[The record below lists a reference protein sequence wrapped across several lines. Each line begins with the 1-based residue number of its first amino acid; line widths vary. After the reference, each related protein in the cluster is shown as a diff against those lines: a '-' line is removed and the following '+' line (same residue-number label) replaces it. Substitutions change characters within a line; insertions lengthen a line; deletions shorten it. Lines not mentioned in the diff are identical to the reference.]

1 MDEHEVKKVD
11 FFREFVKRLEPGY
24 NGPWLS
30 DSLEPEELSFCGC
43 CLCDED
49 TQINQTPRIIEVEID
64 GDNLNSAYS
73 IFDNAGIKVLTGVFE
88 SLVNSVEFGELPNG
102 DYTLCFGEDS
112 RQIFRVF
119 TLD

>member
-1 MDEHEVKKVD
+1 MDKHEVKKVD
-11 FFREFVKRLEPGY
+11 FFREFVKRLKPGY

-30 DSLEPEELSFCGC
+30 DNLEPEELSICGC
-43 CLCDED
+43 CRFDED

-64 GDNLNSAYS
+64 REYLNSTYS
-73 IFDNAGIKVLTGVFE
+73 IFDNAGIKVLTGVFK
-88 SLVNSVEFGELPNG
+88 SLVNSIELGELPNG